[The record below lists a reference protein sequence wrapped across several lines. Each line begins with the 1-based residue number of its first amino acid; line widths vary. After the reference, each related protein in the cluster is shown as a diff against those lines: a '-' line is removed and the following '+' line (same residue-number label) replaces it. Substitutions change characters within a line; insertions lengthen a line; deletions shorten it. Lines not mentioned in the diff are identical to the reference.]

1 MTDTGPQPTEPE
13 SAAQTLVDRSDV
25 RYRHSTQWEFP
36 GCRAF
41 HLSCDEAATYD
52 GRIEFWDARTET
64 AWVAEPTTADH
75 EHPGQRLAA
84 FADRIASVRG
94 SPIQCYGTVDL
105 RLEDE
110 HGAPFRILQA
120 DQTVY
125 LDPRRAELLG
135 ASAMVVGR
143 NRFPDVVLEVDH
155 TTDVRPSKL
164 GLYQSWGFPEVWV
177 EVPDRRTPSRP
188 RSRLPG
194 LTIHLREGEGY
205 REVEESR
212 AFPGWRAA
220 EIHAAMNE
228 EVTSARTYAVLERVG
243 RTLGARE
250 GTGPDDDPLLRAQ
263 RREGFEQ
270 GRLRGREE
278 GLEEG
283 REAGL
288 EEGLARGR
296 LCTVRRILR
305 SRGIAVPDDFDSLP
319 PGLAEHSGAALV
331 DAALACESE
340 ADFLARLGHAS
351 LR

>member
-1 MTDTGPQPTEPE
+1 MTDAGPQSTEPE
-13 SAAQTLVDRSDV
+13 SPAQALDRSDV

-41 HLSCDEAATYD
+41 HLSCDEAATYE

-64 AWVAEPTTADH
+64 AWVAEPTTPDH
-75 EHPGQRLAA
+75 EYPSRVLVAL
-84 FADRIASVRG
+84 ADRIASVRG
-94 SPIQCYGTVDL
+94 SPIRCFGSMGLQL
-105 RLEDE
+105 RDE

-120 DQTVY
+120 DESVY
-125 LDPRRAELLG
+125 LDPARAELLG
-135 ASAMVVGR
+135 ATAMVVGR
-143 NRFPDVVLEVDH
+143 NRLPDVVLEVDH

-212 AFPGWRAA
+212 AFPGWRAV

-228 EVTSARTYAVLERVG
+228 ETPSAETYAVLERVG
-243 RTLGARE
+243 RALGVRE

-278 GLEEG
+278 G
-283 REAGL
+283 RAAGL

-305 SRGIAVPDDFDSLP
+305 SRGIEVSDDFDAVLF
-319 PGLAEHSGAALV
+319 GLVERSGAALV

-340 ADFLARLGHAS
+340 ADFLARLRS
-351 LR
+351 R

>member
-1 MTDTGPQPTEPE
+1 MTDPGPQSTEPE
-13 SAAQTLVDRSDV
+13 SSAQAPERPDV

-41 HLSCDEAATYD
+41 HLSCDEAATYE

-84 FADRIASVRG
+84 FAERIASVRG
-94 SPIQCYGTVDL
+94 SPIQCYGTMDL

-125 LDPRRAELLG
+125 LDPRRAEVLG

-164 GLYQSWGFPEVWV
+164 GLYQSWGFPEIWV

-194 LTIHLREGEGY
+194 LTIHLREGESY
-205 REVEESR
+205 REVEEGR
-212 AFPGWRAA
+212 AFPGWRAS

-228 EVTSARTYAVLERVG
+228 EVTTARTYTVLERVG
-243 RTLGARE
+243 RALGARE

-270 GRLRGREE
+270 GRLRGRK
-278 GLEEG
+278 EG
-283 REAGL
+283 RAAGL

-305 SRGIAVPDDFDSLP
+305 SRGIAVPDDFDGLP
-319 PGLAEHSGAALV
+319 SGLAEHSGETLV
-331 DAALACESE
+331 DAALACENE
-340 ADFLARLGHAS
+340 ADFLARLRHADPG
-351 LR
+351 

>member
-1 MTDTGPQPTEPE
+1 MTDTRSQPTEPE
-13 SAAQTLVDRSDV
+13 SATQALVDRSDV

-41 HLSCDEAATYD
+41 HLSCDEAATYE

-64 AWVAEPTTADH
+64 AWVAEPTSPDH
-75 EHPGQRLAA
+75 EYPSRVLVAL
-84 FADRIASVRG
+84 ADRIASVRG
-94 SPIQCYGTVDL
+94 SPIRCFGSMDL
-105 RLEDE
+105 QLQDE
-110 HGAPFRILQA
+110 HGAPLRILQA
-120 DQTVY
+120 DESVY
-125 LDPRRAELLG
+125 LDPARAKLLG

-143 NRFPDVVLEVDH
+143 NRLPDVVLEVDH

-194 LTIHLREGEGY
+194 LTIHLREGERY

-288 EEGLARGR
+288 EVGLAKGR

-305 SRGIAVPDDFDSLP
+305 SRGIAVSDAFDALP
-319 PGLAEHSGAALV
+319 SDLAEHSGAALV

-340 ADFLARLGHAS
+340 ADFLTRLGHAS
-351 LR
+351 FR

>member
-1 MTDTGPQPTEPE
+1 M
-13 SAAQTLVDRSDV
+13 
-25 RYRHSTQWEFP
+25 
-36 GCRAF
+36 
-41 HLSCDEAATYD
+41 
-52 GRIEFWDARTET
+52 
-64 AWVAEPTTADH
+64 
-75 EHPGQRLAA
+75 
-84 FADRIASVRG
+84 
-94 SPIQCYGTVDL
+94 
-105 RLEDE
+105 
-110 HGAPFRILQA
+110 
-120 DQTVY
+120 
-125 LDPRRAELLG
+125 
-135 ASAMVVGR
+135 
-143 NRFPDVVLEVDH
+143 
-155 TTDVRPSKL
+155 
-164 GLYQSWGFPEVWV
+164 

-194 LTIHLREGEGY
+194 LTIHLREGEEY

-228 EVTSARTYAVLERVG
+228 ETPSEETYAVLERVG
-243 RTLGARE
+243 RALGARE

-278 GLEEG
+278 G

-305 SRGIAVPDDFDSLP
+305 SRGIAVSDDFDAAPS
-319 PGLAEHSGAALV
+319 GLAEHSGAALV

-340 ADFLARLGHAS
+340 ADFLALLLHTSERPRHHPVIGVSAAPTLTDSPPRLDRHALSRTFADGVHFPSLAALHPGEWNGPGNHRDDSRDSARAVRMVEVGHLQA
-351 LR
+351 RRTAPPPPR